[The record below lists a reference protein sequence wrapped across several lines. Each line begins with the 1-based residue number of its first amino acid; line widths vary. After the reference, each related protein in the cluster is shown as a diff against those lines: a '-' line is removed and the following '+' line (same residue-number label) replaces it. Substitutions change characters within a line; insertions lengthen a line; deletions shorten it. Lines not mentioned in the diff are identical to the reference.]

1 MTLDELAEFPTKS
14 TQHMTTPE
22 RRDGI
27 AVMLDDLRLLAT
39 RDGCIAAGWALEFID
54 SVAATWFN
62 EFSSIHPTPNEQR
75 E

>member
-14 TQHMTTPE
+14 TQHMATLE

-39 RDGCIAAGWALEFID
+39 QDGCIAAGWALEFIE
-54 SVAATWFN
+54 T
-62 EFSSIHPTPNEQR
+62 ITPTVNKCPAPNSAR
-75 E
+75 HW